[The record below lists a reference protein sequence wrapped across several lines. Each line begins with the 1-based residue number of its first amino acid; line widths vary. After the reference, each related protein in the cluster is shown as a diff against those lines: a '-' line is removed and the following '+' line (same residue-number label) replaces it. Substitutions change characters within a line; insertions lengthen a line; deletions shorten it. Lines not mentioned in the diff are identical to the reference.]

1 MKKIGKY
8 LVPIFAMAVG
18 LFFVIYCH
26 THYEFYSPTQGPM
39 PGFMPEVIGA
49 LLAIVGLLAF
59 MQAKNE
65 PDKELNPQNFSVVIA
80 MGLVLIGNFIIG
92 TLPSI
97 GLFLVI
103 WLKFIS
109 KYNWKTTFMIFVLI
123 MAFVIGIF
131 KIWMDIPFL
140 PGIVFESIFDL

>member
-49 LLAIVGLLAF
+49 LLVIVGLLAF
-59 MQAKNE
+59 LQAKNE
-65 PDKELNPQNFSVVIA
+65 PDKELNPQNFGIVIA

-109 KYNWKTTFMIFVLI
+109 KYNWKTTLMIFVLI